1 MPRRRGLT
9 TPPASFLWTRRIV
22 LTLLTLFALVPVYVM
37 VSSSLKPLQDVTS
50 TFRWI
55 PSPLTVTP
63 YRALPRGRPHLR
75 GGQVS
80 RELVEGRSMDD
91 LSVLPAGF
99 TWGVATSAYQIEG
112 AVGEDGRSPS
122 IWDTFSHL
130 PGKTAGGD
138 TGDVA
143 CDHYHRWP
151 GDIGLMNELGVG
163 AYRFSIAWPRVLPGG
178 FGPASRAGLSYY
190 DRLVDVLL
198 AAGIT
203 PFPTLY
209 HWDLPQ
215 VLQDRGGWAGRETA
229 LRFADYAAL
238 VAGLL
243 GDRVTDWA
251 TINEPRCAAWI
262 GNLEGRHAPGL
273 SDIDVAVPVS
283 YHLLLGHG
291 LAAQAV
297 RAAVPDA
304 RVGIVNVL
312 HTCEPA
318 TDRAEDIEATA
329 RYDGHVNRWWLD
341 PIHGRGFPD
350 DMRCVYRAALPERPG
365 DLAAIATPLDW
376 EGVNYYSPAV
386 IADDPDGAIPYA
398 RDLPRRGV
406 PQTMLR
412 WEIRPAGLEQVLV
425 RLASEYGARQV
436 YVTENGSAWADEVT
450 PDGRVHDRDR
460 VRYLEQQCPG
470 WSSRAPRW
478 CCTGRRTAGTACRWS
493 GCCGPAPACRCTST
507 TARTRWGWP
516 SCGSA
521 RAAAP
526 GTRWCA

>member
-1 MPRRRGLT
+1 
-9 TPPASFLWTRRIV
+9 
-22 LTLLTLFALVPVYVM
+22 
-37 VSSSLKPLQDVTS
+37 
-50 TFRWI
+50 
-55 PSPLTVTP
+55 
-63 YRALPRGRPHLR
+63 
-75 GGQVS
+75 
-80 RELVEGRSMDD
+80 MDD
-91 LSVLPAGF
+91 LRVLPAGF

-112 AVGEDGRSPS
+112 AVSEDGRSPS
-122 IWDTFSHL
+122 IWDTFSHI
-130 PGKTAGGD
+130 PGKTASGD
-138 TGDVA
+138 TGDIA

-151 GDIGLMNELGVG
+151 EDIGLMNELGVG

-215 VLQDRGGWAGRETA
+215 VLQDRGGWAERETA

-238 VAGLL
+238 VASLL

-297 RAAVPDA
+297 RRVPDA

-312 HTCEPA
+312 HTCGHRPA
-318 TDRAEDIEATA
+318 GGHRG
-329 RYDGHVNRWWLD
+329 DGALRRPRQPLVAGPD
-341 PIHGRGFPD
+341 PRPRLPRGHA
-350 DMRCVYRAALPERPG
+350 MRVPGPVPERPG

-412 WEIRPAGLEQVLV
+412 WEIRPAWN
-425 RLASEYGARQV
+425 RS
-436 YVTENGSAWADEVT
+436 
-450 PDGRVHDRDR
+450 
-460 VRYLEQQCPG
+460 
-470 WSSRAPRW
+470 
-478 CCTGRRTAGTACRWS
+478 WS
-493 GCCGPAPACRCTST
+493 GWPANMARARCT
-507 TARTRWGWP
+507 
-516 SCGSA
+516 
-521 RAAAP
+521 
-526 GTRWCA
+526 

>member
-1 MPRRRGLT
+1 M
-9 TPPASFLWTRRIV
+9 
-22 LTLLTLFALVPVYVM
+22 
-37 VSSSLKPLQDVTS
+37 
-50 TFRWI
+50 
-55 PSPLTVTP
+55 
-63 YRALPRGRPHLR
+63 
-75 GGQVS
+75 
-80 RELVEGRSMDD
+80 
-91 LSVLPAGF
+91 LPAGF

-112 AVGEDGRSPS
+112 AVSEDGRSPS
-122 IWDTFSHL
+122 IWDTFSHI
-130 PGKTAGGD
+130 PGKTASGD
-138 TGDVA
+138 TGDIA

-151 GDIGLMNELGVG
+151 EDIGLMNELGVG

-178 FGPASRAGLSYY
+178 FGLASRAGLSYY

-215 VLQDRGGWAGRETA
+215 VLQDRGGWAERETA

-238 VAGLL
+238 VASLL

-297 RAAVPDA
+297 RAGVPDA

-318 TDRAEDIEATA
+318 TDRPEDIEATA

-341 PIHGRGFPD
+341 PIHGRGFPE
-350 DMRCVYRAALPERPG
+350 DMRCVYRAPLPERPG

-412 WEIRPAGLEQVLV
+412 WEIRPVGLEQVLV

-436 YVTENGSAWADEVT
+436 YVTENGFRL
-450 PDGRVHDRDR
+450 GRRGHPGRPGTRPRPGALPGAASGRMRPRRGARRPAGGIFRLVAAGQLRMGLR
-460 VRYLEQQCPG
+460 VRRAVRPG
-470 WSSRAPRW
+470 VRGLSDAAADDEGQRPALRGDHRVAPAAGGGRGA
-478 CCTGRRTAGTACRWS
+478 GRRPCL
-493 GCCGPAPACRCTST
+493 
-507 TARTRWGWP
+507 
-516 SCGSA
+516 
-521 RAAAP
+521 AAP
-526 GTRWCA
+526 GGGPA